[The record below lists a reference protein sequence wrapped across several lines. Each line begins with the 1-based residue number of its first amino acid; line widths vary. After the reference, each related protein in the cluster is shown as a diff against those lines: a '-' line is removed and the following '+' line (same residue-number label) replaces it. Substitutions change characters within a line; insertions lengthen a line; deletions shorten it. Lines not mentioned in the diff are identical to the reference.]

1 MTICVNKNFLIQ
13 LSTNKFILG
22 AKMYKVIWEKGNL
35 IKLVESTVAQVEL
48 NDPRIVY
55 TDELRLLG
63 IDRFEYNKNNVPICW
78 CCDRKYYYDGSLIFE
93 AKGGDLYHQPQ
104 IIYPKIL
111 PIARLEEINIKLL
124 TEINESQLK
133 VIENEAMDFI
143 NEQYQHYTSKV
154 DAIAV
159 AFSGGKD
166 SQVVLDLVT
175 RVIPPQHYKVF
186 YTDTGMELPCTYETV
201 EETRKKYGELYPEFK
216 LVSCESEY
224 PILEQWEKY
233 GPPSRMN
240 RWCCKVRKTSL
251 FARKLK
257 DELATAKQPKC
268 LVFEGVRADES
279 SRREKY
285 DRIGAGVK
293 HVNLIN
299 CRPIF
304 NWNDTEVYL
313 YIVCRSNVKINNG
326 YTKGLTRIGCN
337 ICPFASSWSEYI
349 INTLYPDIS
358 GPFISVI
365 EKMAKQIGL
374 KDPEKINDYIS
385 SGNWKKNAGG
395 KGLEQDST
403 RMDVLKKEPDY
414 ECIIHNPKQDWRVW
428 INTIGKFVLS
438 KGEDGRYIGTI
449 KHEDDIIKFSVE
461 ESDEK
466 LKVKMFGTSGK
477 LHLTSYMNK
486 VLTKTAYCERCGV
499 CEADCPT
506 GALTIRKDKFSI
518 NPSMCV
524 HCHKCYEVNSYG
536 CIVSS
541 RKRISEGGIG
551 MSAKNVRT
559 SGVDRYS
566 TFGLRE
572 DWVNNLMQTGDEWFV
587 EYPGL
592 GPKMIPAAINW
603 LRDARVVDLKE
614 KKLSQFGLIVQKLY
628 EKKAYYAWQIIW
640 INLCFHSAAVEC
652 YVQDLTNLNDYSKSD
667 LITMLQYRFP
677 DISEATL
684 GNPAGAL
691 LNMFDNSPFG
701 CTIEDVDFSNYSLK
715 MGVISHSKRE
725 RMTRKVG
732 TDNISEIAIA
742 YLLYKIAEIEQ
753 RYAFTVSE
761 LYSSTTLNG
770 PSVIFN
776 LPLEK
781 FHTILRSLTEK
792 GILTAELQG
801 GLDNIKLNDNV
812 KSQDV
817 LLSLVNGL

>member
-1 MTICVNKNFLIQ
+1 MF
-13 LSTNKFILG
+13 
-22 AKMYKVIWEKGNL
+22 KVIWEKGNL
-35 IKLVESTVAQVEL
+35 IRLVESAGENLEL

-63 IDRFEYNKNNVPICW
+63 VDKYLYDEDNVPVCW
-78 CCDRKYYYDGSLIFE
+78 CCDRKYYYNGVLIFE
-93 AKGGDLYHQPQ
+93 ARGGDLYHKPQ
-104 IIYPKIL
+104 IIYPKEFTVV
-111 PIARLEEINIKLL
+111 RLDKINLDML
-124 TEINESQLK
+124 HQINSKQLD

-143 NEQYQHYTSKV
+143 NEQYYHFLNKV

-175 RVIPPQHYKVF
+175 RVIPPQKYRVF
-186 YTDTGMELPCTYETV
+186 YTDTGMELPCTSKTV
-201 EETRKKYGELYPEFK
+201 ELTKEIYGELYPEFK
-216 LVSCESEY
+216 LITCESEF
-224 PILEQWEKY
+224 PIIEQWEKY

-251 FARKLK
+251 FARTLK
-257 DELATAKQPKC
+257 DELNTTKQPKC

-279 SRREKY
+279 TRREKY
-285 DRIGAGVK
+285 DRVGVGVK

-304 NWNDTEVYL
+304 DWNDTEVYL
-313 YIVCRSNVKINNG
+313 YIICRSKVDLNEG
-326 YTKGLTRIGCN
+326 YKNGLTRIGCN
-337 ICPFASSWSEYI
+337 ICPFASLWSEYI

-365 EKMAKQIGL
+365 EKMARQIGL
-374 KDPEKINDYIS
+374 KDTEKINEYIS

-403 RMDVLKKEPDY
+403 RMDVLKKDPDY
-414 ECIIHNPKQDWRVW
+414 ECVIHEPKQDWRIW
-428 INTIGKFVLS
+428 INTIGKFVLNNN
-438 KGEDGRYIGTI
+438 GDGNYNGTI
-449 KHEDDIIKFSVE
+449 KCDEDIIKFSIE
-461 ESDEK
+461 ESDNK
-466 LKVKMFGTSGK
+466 LKVKMPGTSGK
-477 LHLTSYMNK
+477 LHLTGYMNK
-486 VLTKTAYCERCGV
+486 VLTKTAFCERCGV

-506 GALTIRKDKFSI
+506 GALTIRKNHIAI
-518 NPSMCV
+518 NPSMCI

-536 CIVSS
+536 CIVGS
-541 RKRISEGGIG
+541 RKRVSEGGVG

-566 TFGLRE
+566 TFGLKE

-603 LRDARVVDLKE
+603 LRDARVVDMKE
-614 KKLSQFGLIVQKLY
+614 KKLSDFGLTVQQLY
-628 EKKAYYAWQIIW
+628 DKKAYYAWQIIW

-652 YVQDLTNLNDYSKSD
+652 YVKDLTSLNDYTKSD
-667 LITMLQYRFP
+667 IITMLQYRFP

-701 CTIEDVDFSNYSLK
+701 CAIEDVDFSNYSLK

-725 RMTRKVG
+725 RLTRKVG
-732 TDNISEIAIA
+732 TDNISDIAIA
-742 YLLYKIAEIEQ
+742 YLLYKIAETEH

-761 LYSSTTLNG
+761 LYSTPELNG
-770 PSVIFN
+770 PNIVFN
-776 LPLEK
+776 LPLER
-781 FHTILRSLTEK
+781 FHTALRSLTEK
-792 GILTAELQG
+792 GMLTAELQG
-801 GLDNIKLNDNV
+801 GLDNIKLNEDI
-812 KSQDV
+812 KSEEV
-817 LLSLVNGL
+817 LKNMVNYI